1 MKTYSCKEAPFVVF
15 GVPFF
20 YQKMNFQRVP
30 KELRDQLGGSMES
43 LGCRCPGSRIG
54 FRTNAAE
61 FSVKMT
67 LKTLS
72 VDIGMSLFAC
82 QSINVM
88 LGDRKNSR
96 LIGLVDPP
104 NYETRTVEKTFKKSS
119 DMEEVTL
126 WLPRNEEI
134 EEVFI
139 TVADDATI
147 EPPTP
152 YRYGKT
158 LYYGSSIT
166 EGGCCCN
173 PTTNYIALLSRW
185 LDMDFYNFGFSGS
198 AKGELEMADYINS
211 FEDVSMIVMDY
222 DHNAPSAEHLKKT
235 HELFFK
241 RLREKHPT
249 MPILILSRPDFDR
262 DPDGVPRRAVIE
274 QTYQNAIAAGDQ
286 NVYYIDGE
294 TFFGKTDR
302 GICTIDTVHPND
314 IGFYRMAETILPT
327 MQKML
332 NSIS

>member
-20 YQKMNFQRVP
+20 YEKMNFQRVP
-30 KELRDQLGGSMES
+30 AELREQLGGSMER
-43 LGCRCPGSRIG
+43 LGRRCPGSRIG
-54 FRTNAAE
+54 FRTDAAE
-61 FSVKMT
+61 FTVKME

-72 VDIGMSLFAC
+72 VDIGMSLFSC

-88 LGDRKNSR
+88 VGERKTSR
-96 LIGLVDPP
+96 LVGLVDPP
-104 NYETRTVEKTFKKSS
+104 NYETRVVEKTFHKSAE
-119 DMEEVTL
+119 MEEVTL
-126 WLPRNEEI
+126 WLPRNEEV
-134 EEVFI
+134 EEV
-139 TVADDATI
+139 TVTVPDEARI

-158 LYYGSSIT
+158 LFYGSSIT

-222 DHNAPSAEHLKKT
+222 DHNAPNAEHLQKT
-235 HELFFK
+235 HEPFFK

-249 MPILILSRPDFDR
+249 MPILLLSRPDFER
-262 DPDGVPRRAVIE
+262 EPDGIARRAVVE
-274 QTYQNAIAAGDQ
+274 QTYQNAVAAGDR

-294 TFFGKTDR
+294 SFFGKTDR
-302 GICTIDTVHPND
+302 GICTIDTVNPND
-314 IGFYRMAETILPT
+314 IGFYRMAEVILPT
-327 MQKML
+327 MRSML
-332 NSIS
+332 DSIS